1 MLLQSA
7 GINRLPVELLEG
19 SLRFLPIRSLKD
31 ARLTCQH
38 WGAVGARCLF
48 RRVYFA
54 PRQEVIDVFLKITG
68 NEAFT
73 SNIEELVYDARLFWR
88 RFEDP
93 QVYTDAY
100 NYGFSDTYPEN
111 GFYDPREEEPEYGD
125 SDSDVN
131 VAAIA
136 ANEQDTRG
144 SALLHGGVGMTDLA

>member
-1 MLLQSA
+1 MTKLMLLQSA

-100 NYGFSDTYPEN
+100 SHGFPDAYPEN
-111 GFYDPREEEPEYGD
+111 GLGERGFDD
-125 SDSDVN
+125 TDSDVN

-136 ANEQDTRG
+136 ENEQDTRG
-144 SALLHGGVGMTDLA
+144 SALLHGGVAMTDLA